1 MRSASC
7 PGANGLCQRMLEVWP
22 DDRPASRVCR
32 DPSAVRAEVCGRTHG
47 PRAKPTA
54 LRVLRAPRHAPGRR
68 APFASPRL
76 GTVHRSGG
84 VISDSVS
91 GRLPD
96 VAICSTW
103 SHEPTDGLC
112 SASTTSRRQA
122 GLKNGVL
129 AGSCPPRVLP
139 TTSLGR
145 SARTNAPHEGCTH
158 AGPGRT
164 RRFRAHSQHRTQS
177 VFMHGSVAKQPY

>member
-32 DPSAVRAEVCGRTHG
+32 DTSAVRAEVCGRTHG

-91 GRLPD
+91 GRLSCVRVKVSAHRYRLPL
-96 VAICSTW
+96 VRRSRVSVTVCSVYCMCSRLQT
-103 SHEPTDGLC
+103 SVRRRDSLETRHERCALQR
-112 SASTTSRRQA
+112 TSVTVHNCTA
-122 GLKNGVL
+122 Y
-129 AGSCPPRVLP
+129 
-139 TTSLGR
+139 SLL
-145 SARTNAPHEGCTH
+145 
-158 AGPGRT
+158 
-164 RRFRAHSQHRTQS
+164 
-177 VFMHGSVAKQPY
+177 